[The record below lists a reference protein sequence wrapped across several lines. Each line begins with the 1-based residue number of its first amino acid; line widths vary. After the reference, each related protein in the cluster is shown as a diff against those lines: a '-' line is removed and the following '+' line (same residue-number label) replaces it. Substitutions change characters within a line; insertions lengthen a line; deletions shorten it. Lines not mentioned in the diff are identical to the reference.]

1 MKLVVSLINVNKLY
15 GEGEN
20 KFYALKDISLSINH
34 GEFIAIIGPSGS
46 GKSTLMNIIGLLDKP
61 TSGKY
66 SINGKEVIRFDEDRL
81 ANLRNQK
88 IGFIFQ
94 SFNLLPRTS
103 AVDNEALPLIYSG
116 VNKENRTSKA
126 KEALIRVGLGEKF
139 NSKPNQLSGGQQQR
153 VAIAR
158 ALVTDPQVILADEP
172 TGSLD
177 SATGKEIMAL
187 FTTLHREGR
196 TLIIVT
202 HDNHI
207 ASQCPRN
214 ITVVDGHII
223 SDGVLC
229 A

>member
-103 AVDNEALPLIYSG
+103 AVDNVALPLIYSG

-158 ALVTDPQVILADEP
+158 ALVTNPQIILADEP
-172 TGSLD
+172 TGNLD
-177 SATGKEIMAL
+177 TKTGEEIMKL
-187 FTTLHREGR
+187 FTDLNKEGK
-196 TLIIVT
+196 TVILIT
-202 HDNHI
+202 HELEI
-207 ASQCPRN
+207 AKKARRIIQLRDGK
-214 ITVVDGHII
+214 VVNGNN
-223 SDGVLC
+223 
-229 A
+229 

>member
-103 AVDNEALPLIYSG
+103 AVDNVALPLIYSG

-158 ALVTDPQVILADEP
+158 ALVTNPQIILADEP
-172 TGSLD
+172 TGNLD
-177 SATGKEIMAL
+177 TKTGEEIMTL
-187 FTTLHREGR
+187 FTDLNKEGK
-196 TLIIVT
+196 TVILIT
-202 HDNHI
+202 HELEI
-207 ASQCPRN
+207 AKKARRIIQLRDGK
-214 ITVVDGHII
+214 VVNGNN
-223 SDGVLC
+223 
-229 A
+229 